1 MRTQNSSVK
10 KIQARRNELRK
21 IMLEAQHTGKP
32 RTREELLK
40 QLAEKGFDIDFSTLY
55 RDKIEINR
63 TNTFIEDI
71 AESEYSPMQ
80 EDIYNKLLY
89 VEEQA
94 LQLYNKD
101 WKISRFVKRNLPDG
115 SITESSIVHDD
126 KPKLQCLGLIKDVQ
140 ILKRNALKGDPVNL
154 SFVMLS
160 KKLSNLKE
168 ELGLTTRQ
176 LNEYQRENTELKE
189 KLNKLDQGSIT

>member
-1 MRTQNSSVK
+1 
-10 KIQARRNELRK
+10 
-21 IMLEAQHTGKP
+21 
-32 RTREELLK
+32 
-40 QLAEKGFDIDFSTLY
+40 
-55 RDKIEINR
+55 
-63 TNTFIEDI
+63 
-71 AESEYSPMQ
+71 
-80 EDIYNKLLY
+80 
-89 VEEQA
+89 
-94 LQLYNKD
+94 
-101 WKISRFVKRNLPDG
+101 
-115 SITESSIVHDD
+115 SIVHDD